1 MIDSKWPA
9 ETKICAKEL
18 HSLLT
23 LNHKKWHKL
32 KSDADHR
39 AAELLSGAL
48 LQLLQ
53 GGKHSDVETL
63 SLQALKWLKGDLKDP
78 GCPRQ

>member
-1 MIDSKWPA
+1 MKDSKWPVK
-9 ETKICAKEL
+9 TTLLAKEL

-23 LNHKKWHKL
+23 LNHQNWHKL

-39 AAELLSGAL
+39 AAELLCGAL

-53 GGKHSDVETL
+53 DGKHSDVEEL
-63 SLQALKWLKGDLKDP
+63 SKQAIKWLKGDLKDP
-78 GCPRQ
+78 GCPRH